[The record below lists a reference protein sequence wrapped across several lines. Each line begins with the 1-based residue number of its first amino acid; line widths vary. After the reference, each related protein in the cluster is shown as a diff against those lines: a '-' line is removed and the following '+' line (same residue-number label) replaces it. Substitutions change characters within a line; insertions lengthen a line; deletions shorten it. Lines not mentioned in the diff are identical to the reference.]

1 MKDASDKK
9 TRELAM
15 TKTTRGRPA
24 IFGDPMTPA
33 EKQRRFRE
41 NRLTR
46 IRDAASAPSEASDAQ
61 LVDLIRYNMNLTRV
75 TPAARAKLRAA
86 ALELAKRYK

>member
-1 MKDASDKK
+1 MKDRDDSK
-9 TRELAM
+9 TREIEMPARP
-15 TKTTRGRPA
+15 RGRPA

-33 EKQRRFRE
+33 EKQRRYRE
-41 NRLTR
+41 NRVARL
-46 IRDAASAPSEASDAQ
+46 RDAAKAPTEATDAQ

-75 TPAARAKLRAA
+75 TAAARAKIRAA